1 MQNLAFRTHLHCSQI
16 KRYKIQTNKC
26 SMITHVDKCIKP
38 DEFGRKSQS
47 WISSRIAPLD
57 STTWHK
63 MYLFIYHMTCRMKSK
78 RSRQTDC
85 KCKVFCFSE
94 KCHTTPKFDE
104 NDPISSHFSMQWNP
118 RENCISWF
126 YFWYQ
131 NYHQYW
137 LLNLVSALIS
147 VGYKKLHVFEKYSM
161 RY

>member
-1 MQNLAFRTHLHCSQI
+1 MLTSVLNPTSFTSKH
-16 KRYKIQTNKC
+16 
-26 SMITHVDKCIKP
+26 
-38 DEFGRKSQS
+38 KSQS

-94 KCHTTPKFDE
+94 KWHNTPKFNN
-104 NDPISSHFSMQWNP
+104 NDPISSHFTMQWNP

-126 YFWYQ
+126 YFCYH

-137 LLNLVSALIS
+137 LLNLAALIS
-147 VGYKKLHVFEKYSM
+147 RGYKKSHVFEKYSM
-161 RY
+161 RYEKLSQLFDIARYLPL

>member
-38 DEFGRKSQS
+38 DEIGRKSQS

-78 RSRQTDC
+78 RSRQLIANV
-85 KCKVFCFSE
+85 KYFVFL
-94 KCHTTPKFDE
+94 KNDTTPNSTITIQFRAILACNE
-104 NDPISSHFSMQWNP
+104 I
-118 RENCISWF
+118 REKT
-126 YFWYQ
+126 
-131 NYHQYW
+131 
-137 LLNLVSALIS
+137 A
-147 VGYKKLHVFEKYSM
+147 
-161 RY
+161 

>member
-1 MQNLAFRTHLHCSQI
+1 MRFERIYIVHKSNVTKS
-16 KRYKIQTNKC
+16 KPTNG

-94 KCHTTPKFDE
+94 KWHNTPKFNN
-104 NDPISSHFSMQWNP
+104 NDPISSHFTMQWNP
-118 RENCISWF
+118 SENCISWF
-126 YFWYQ
+126 YFCYQ

-137 LLNLVSALIS
+137 LLNLAVLIS
-147 VGYKKLHVFEKYSM
+147 RGYKKSHVFEKYSM